1 MKLAKHNNN
10 LLTNTD
16 NETENFGIGDASV
29 VIEIL
34 RNRLYKHKIRTL
46 AQEYISNARDANRE
60 VDSKRDIEVTA
71 PTHFDPTFKVRD
83 FGQGISPL
91 RMSTVFIKYGAST
104 KRDSNNQTGG
114 FGIGA
119 KSAWSYTDSFT
130 IITHIDGI
138 KRTYIAHTGL
148 NNNGRLDMLSEVAT
162 NEPNGTEIQ
171 IGVNPDDISKFTKS
185 IQRAVHFWSEGVVLK
200 GMDIT
205 KQDLS
210 RGVFIDGNKSIEV
223 LTDNGISEYGFNYW
237 SDKIILS
244 IDGILYQVD
253 NDRFNTSEIVNGA
266 IIHIPV
272 GLIEV
277 SASREEI
284 SICDANTNVIIDL
297 ALKFNNEI
305 EKYKQSKLNSVK
317 KIRDKVKVISELSE
331 LFIIDIQNDGYSFK
345 NDRISHKSF
354 EEISL
359 IKYSTYRGKLNKT
372 HICDK
377 SYSRS
382 RNSYDL
388 VPSDLY
394 FFDNTESIV
403 KRNKRIRKYLET
415 NDKIT
420 VLELRD
426 SDKKL
431 YTKFKTDLDFQD
443 LLSLDLPIEI
453 KTASSPRVKR
463 ANTEFCIH
471 SLTHH
476 YGIDKITTTLANNTT
491 KWYYLSIN
499 DKMYKDNKYNLRKM
513 PVSVCGLSESTIKR
527 VKDNSNFIDLHKY
540 LKTVKP
546 TQDQLSAIKNRVAT
560 NRNLNEFD
568 ADSIDN
574 KNIKKAVSEYMAYNG
589 KRIDDILFDTFKDHK
604 EIVAFKLLDKKV
616 NELLSQCSLI
626 NALNS
631 YKAEKH
637 KKEVSIYINAKLKQ
651 LKKGV

>member
-10 LLTNTD
+10 LLTNTN

-130 IITHIDGI
+130 IITHIDGV

-604 EIVAFKLLDKKV
+604 EIAAFRLLDKKV
-616 NELLSQCSLI
+616 NELLSQCPLI
-626 NALNS
+626 NRISVRNDL
-631 YKAEKH
+631 H